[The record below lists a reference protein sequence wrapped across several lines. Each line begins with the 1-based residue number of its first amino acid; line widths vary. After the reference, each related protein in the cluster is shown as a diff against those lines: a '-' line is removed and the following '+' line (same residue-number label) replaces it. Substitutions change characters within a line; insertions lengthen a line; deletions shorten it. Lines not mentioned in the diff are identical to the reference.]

1 MGDAQRL
8 LLSLICHSGLD
19 PESSVSKSQRSEDR
33 PPGAARIEPG
43 GSIGFVQLR
52 YALPVLRSP
61 VRWDEG
67 WMLFAPCELLI
78 EAGRGRQT
86 EIELGAPADIVA
98 SRFCLRVFGREI
110 RMKLRSSHKN

>member
-19 PESSVSKSQRSEDR
+19 PESSVSKSQRPEDC

-78 EAGRGRQT
+78 EAGRGWYT
-86 EIELGAPADIVA
+86 
-98 SRFCLRVFGREI
+98 
-110 RMKLRSSHKN
+110 